1 MNSALLAVARFTLLE
16 GRRGHLPALLFALLG
31 AAAVLATFAASLAI
45 TDSLAY
51 RVVLYAGVV
60 RFGLVLLVTLFVA
73 ASVAREFE
81 DRMLDLTLSRP
92 VSRAAWYGGRLAGF
106 ATLAVLGTVL
116 AALPLCLGAPPM
128 RVLAWG
134 TTLAAELV
142 LVAAVS
148 LACAV
153 TLRQVTAVVAVTLA
167 FYLLARAIDA
177 LVLMSHGPTV
187 DPASWIT
194 LVVASGV
201 EGLALVI
208 PPLGR
213 FADSGWLMA
222 DAPPPALAGLGFE
235 TACFLALVVAVG
247 LFDLYRAND

>member
-1 MNSALLAVARFTLLE
+1 MSSALLGIARFTLLE
-16 GRRGHLPALLFALLG
+16 GRRGQLPLLL
-31 AAAVLATFAASLAI
+31 AVLLVVAGLLAVFAASLAI

-51 RVVLYAGVV
+51 RVGVYAGVA
-60 RFGLVLLVTLFVA
+60 RLGLVLLVALFVA
-73 ASVAREFE
+73 ASVVREFE

-106 ATLAVLGTVL
+106 AALAVLGATL
-116 AALPLCLGAPPM
+116 AALPLCLGAPAA

-134 TTLAAELV
+134 ATLAAELLV
-142 LVAAVS
+142 VAAVS
-148 LACAV
+148 LTCAV

-187 DPASWIT
+187 DPASWVT
-194 LVVASGV
+194 LVVAGGV
-201 EGLALVI
+201 EGLALLI

-222 DAPPPALAGLGFE
+222 DDALPPLAGLAIE
-235 TACFLALVVAVG
+235 TFCFVGLVAAVG
-247 LFDLYRAND
+247 LFDLYRTND